1 MTSYLITTTDR
12 SRWPNSG
19 HLVFIG
25 TFCLPDD
32 PETLN
37 EKYTYE
43 ISDTSL
49 NPEQKLQY
57 FQESQSLH
65 SSISQDL
72 AATLNQFHQMDES
85 NRYWSIITGVWLRS
99 FIDLVVS
106 RAAVLTRIQRQHND
120 LKLIAVDPEFSARAA
135 GNYVEFHTFTK
146 SAEWNSIVFS
156 DIWSHCSNVEKITP
170 EKFID
175 LNPGSSTKPHAI
187 GSKYVLSATYLPR
200 VREAVLSLMLGS
212 LPRKI
217 KVIQPPIVRSNKLL
231 RQQLNLRTEAS
242 NDFEIAVIELI
253 RDYLPTAFLEGFSEL
268 RRMIPLMRFPSNPK
282 SIFTANRHLYDD
294 VFNVW
299 AANATSQGSSLTL
312 GQHGGYF
319 GISKYPSFA
328 ERHELSI
335 ADRYITWGWK
345 SSPIAVSGP
354 ILTTIGMNRK
364 SIARGAKM
372 VVVTEQLW
380 SLPRSSFADFDD
392 SPTYVEH
399 LESCIQALPSNIRN
413 STKIRLHPSD
423 GTTAK
428 SMNNWWTQHIPGIE
442 IDDCSDS
449 FRKTLKGAKLIVVA
463 HNSTTLP
470 ENFSMNIPTLVS
482 WKPEW
487 VEIRDSAKP
496 VFDILEKVGI
506 FHSDSNE
513 MARHIAAIW
522 NDVDTWWQSAEV
534 RDARKLFCD
543 SYAQSMPQPLR
554 FLRSLLRES
563 NS

>member
-32 PETLN
+32 PESLK
-37 EKYTYE
+37 EKYTYV
-43 ISDTSL
+43 ISDISL
-49 NPEQKLQY
+49 NPELKLPY
-57 FQESQSLH
+57 FQVSQALH
-65 SSISQDL
+65 SSISHNL
-72 AATLNQFHQMDES
+72 AATLNRFHDTDES
-85 NRYWSIITGVWLRS
+85 ERYWSIITGAWLRS

-106 RAAVLTRIQRQHND
+106 RTVVLSRIRRQHND
-120 LKLIAVDPEFSARAA
+120 LKLIAADPASCFRAA
-135 GNYVEFHTFTK
+135 GNYVEFLSFTK
-146 SAEWNSIVFS
+146 SPEWNSIIFS
-156 DIWSHCSNVEKITP
+156 DIWSHCSTVERFTP
-170 EKFID
+170 PRLTD
-175 LNPGSSTKPHAI
+175 LNFGSNTKTQLI
-187 GSKYVLSATYLPR
+187 TSKYVLSATYLPR
-200 VREAVLSLMLGS
+200 LKEALLSLTLGT
-212 LPRKI
+212 LPRRI
-217 KVIQPPIVRSNKLL
+217 KVVQPPTVESNSQL
-231 RQQLNLRTEAS
+231 RKQLNLGIAS
-242 NDFEIAVIELI
+242 GDDFEIAVNKLI
-253 RDYLPTAFLEGFSEL
+253 IDYLPTGFLEGFNDL
-268 RRMIPLMRFPSNPK
+268 KRMIPLMKFPQNPK
-282 SIFTANRHLYDD
+282 SIFTANRHIYDD
-294 VFNVW
+294 VFNAWV
-299 AANATSQGSSLTL
+299 ANATSQGSSLIL

-345 SSPIAVSGP
+345 SSPVTIPGP

-364 SIARGAKM
+364 SIAKGSKL

-380 SLPRSSFADFDD
+380 SLPRSSFSDFDD

-423 GTTAK
+423 GITAK
-428 SMNNWWTQHIPGIE
+428 SMNNWWTQHIPAIE
-442 IDDCSDS
+442 IDDCSES

-470 ENFSMNIPTLVS
+470 ETFSMNIPTLVS

-506 FHSDSNE
+506 FHSDSKG
-513 MARHIAAIW
+513 MSRHIAAIW
-522 NDVDTWWQSAEV
+522 DDVDKWWQSAEV

-554 FLRSLLRES
+554 FLRSLLRER

>member
-1 MTSYLITTTDR
+1 LTSYLITTTDR

-32 PETLN
+32 PESLN

-43 ISDTSL
+43 ISDISL
-49 NPEQKLQY
+49 NPELKLRY
-57 FQESQSLH
+57 FQVSQSLH
-65 SSISQDL
+65 APISRDL
-72 AATLNQFHQMDES
+72 ATVLNQFHQMDES
-85 NRYWSIITGVWLRS
+85 ERYWSIVTGVWLRS

-106 RAAVLTRIQRQHND
+106 RAVVLSRIQRQHND
-120 LKLIAVDPEFSARAA
+120 LKLIATDPAFCTRAA
-135 GNYVEFHTFTK
+135 GNYVEFHSFTK
-146 SAEWNSIVFS
+146 SSEWNSIIFS
-156 DIWSHCSNVEKITP
+156 DIWAHCSTVDGCTP
-170 EKFID
+170 QKAIGSNFS
-175 LNPGSSTKPHAI
+175 SSTKTHAI
-187 GSKYVLSATYLPR
+187 RSKYVLSATYLPR
-200 VREAVLSLMLGS
+200 LREAVLGLMLGS
-212 LPRKI
+212 LPRRI
-217 KVIQPPIVRSNKLL
+217 KVIQPPAVRSNKLL

-242 NDFEIAVIELI
+242 NDFEIAVMELV

-268 RRMIPLMRFPSNPK
+268 RRMIPLMRFPTNPK

-294 VFNVW
+294 VFNIWV
-299 AANATSQGSSLTL
+299 ANATSQGSSLTL

-335 ADRYITWGWK
+335 ADRYVTWGWK
-345 SSPIAVSGP
+345 SSSRTVAGP
-354 ILTTIGMNRK
+354 ILTTIGMNKK
-364 SIARGAKM
+364 SIATGSKL

-380 SLPRSSFADFDD
+380 SLPRSSFSDFDD
-392 SPTYVEH
+392 SPKYVEH
-399 LESCIQALPSNIRN
+399 LESCIKSLPGNIRN
-413 STKIRLHPSD
+413 SAKIRLHPSD
-423 GTTAK
+423 GITAK
-428 SMNNWWTQHIPGIE
+428 PTHDWWMQHIPGIE

-449 FRKTLKGAKLIVVA
+449 FRKTLKSAKLIVVA

-470 ENFSMNIPTLVS
+470 ETFSMNIPTLVS

-496 VFDILEKVGI
+496 IFNKLEEVGI
-506 FHSDSNE
+506 FHSDSDGL
-513 MARHIAAIW
+513 ARHISAIW
-522 NDVDTWWQSAEV
+522 EDVEKWWQSSEV

-543 SYAQSMPQPLR
+543 SYARSMSQPLK
-554 FLRSLLRES
+554 FLRSVLKES

>member
-1 MTSYLITTTDR
+1 M
-12 SRWPNSG
+12 
-19 HLVFIG
+19 G

-32 PETLN
+32 LETLN
-37 EKYTYE
+37 GRYTYE

-49 NPEQKLQY
+49 NPEQKVQY

-106 RAAVLTRIQRQHND
+106 RAAVLTRLQRQHND
-120 LKLIAVDPEFSARAA
+120 LQLIAVDPEFCARAA

-156 DIWSHCSNVEKITP
+156 DIWPHCSNVGKITP
-170 EKFID
+170 QKFID
-175 LNPGSSTKPHAI
+175 SNPGSSTKSHAI

-364 SIARGAKM
+364 SIARGSKM

>member
-1 MTSYLITTTDR
+1 
-12 SRWPNSG
+12 
-19 HLVFIG
+19 
-25 TFCLPDD
+25 
-32 PETLN
+32 
-37 EKYTYE
+37 
-43 ISDTSL
+43 
-49 NPEQKLQY
+49 
-57 FQESQSLH
+57 
-65 SSISQDL
+65 
-72 AATLNQFHQMDES
+72 MDES

-120 LKLIAVDPEFSARAA
+120 LKLIAVDPEFCARAA

-156 DIWSHCSNVEKITP
+156 DIWSHCSNVGKITP
-170 EKFID
+170 PKFTDSIF
-175 LNPGSSTKPHAI
+175 GSNTKNRST
-187 GSKYVLSATYLPR
+187 GSQYVLSATYLPR
-200 VREAVLSLMLGS
+200 LREAVLSLMLGT
-212 LPRKI
+212 LPRRV
-217 KVIQPPIVRSNKLL
+217 KVVQPPTVESNSQM
-231 RQQLNLRTEAS
+231 RQQLNLETTS
-242 NDFEIAVIELI
+242 GDDFEIAVKKLI
-253 RDYLPTAFLEGFSEL
+253 MDYLPTGFLEGFNDL
-268 RRMIPLMRFPSNPK
+268 KGMIPLMKFPKNPK

-299 AANATSQGSSLTL
+299 VADATSQGSSLTL

-345 SSPIAVSGP
+345 SSPVTIPGP
-354 ILTTIGMNRK
+354 ILTTIGMNQK
-364 SIARGAKM
+364 SIAKGSKL

-380 SLPRSSFADFDD
+380 SLPRSSFSDFDD

-399 LESCIQALPSNIRN
+399 LESCIQTLPSNIRN

-423 GTTAK
+423 GITAK
-428 SMNNWWTQHIPGIE
+428 SMNNWWTQHIPAIE
-442 IDDCSDS
+442 IDDCSES
-449 FRKTLKGAKLIVVA
+449 FQKTLKGAKLIVVA

-470 ENFSMNIPTLVS
+470 ETFSMNIPTLVS

-506 FHSDSNE
+506 FHSDSKE

-522 NDVDTWWQSAEV
+522 DDVDKWWQSAEV

-554 FLRSLLRES
+554 FLRSLLRER

>member
-32 PETLN
+32 PESLN

-43 ISDTSL
+43 ISDISL
-49 NPEQKLQY
+49 NPELKLRY
-57 FQESQSLH
+57 FQVSQSLH
-65 SSISQDL
+65 APISRDL
-72 AATLNQFHQMDES
+72 ATVLNQFHQMDES
-85 NRYWSIITGVWLRS
+85 ERYWSIITGAWLRS

-106 RAAVLTRIQRQHND
+106 RAVVLSRIQRQHND
-120 LKLIAVDPEFSARAA
+120 LKLIATDPAFCTRAA
-135 GNYVEFHTFTK
+135 GNYVEFLSFTK
-146 SAEWNSIVFS
+146 SSEWNSIIFS
-156 DIWSHCSNVEKITP
+156 DIWPHCSTVDGCTP
-170 EKFID
+170 QKVIGSNFS
-175 LNPGSSTKPHAI
+175 SSTKTHLI

-200 VREAVLSLMLGS
+200 LKEAVLSLTLGS
-212 LPRKI
+212 LPRRI
-217 KVIQPPIVRSNKLL
+217 KVVQPPTVESNSLL
-231 RQQLNLRTEAS
+231 RKQLNLGNEA
-242 NDFEIAVIELI
+242 NDDFEVAVNKLI
-253 RDYLPTAFLEGFSEL
+253 MDYLPTGFLEGFSDL
-268 RRMIPLMRFPSNPK
+268 KRMIPLMKFPQNPK
-282 SIFTANRHLYDD
+282 SIFTANRHIYDD
-294 VFNVW
+294 VFNAWV
-299 AANATSQGSSLTL
+299 ANATSQGSSLIL

-345 SSPIAVSGP
+345 SSSRTVPGP

-364 SIARGAKM
+364 SIATGSKL

-380 SLPRSSFADFDD
+380 SLPRSSFSDFDD
-392 SPTYVEH
+392 SPTYFQH
-399 LESCIQALPSNIRN
+399 LESCIKDLPSNIRS
-413 STKIRLHPSD
+413 STQVRLHPSD

-428 SMNNWWTQHIPGIE
+428 PMYHWWMQRIPGIE

-449 FRKTLKGAKLIVVA
+449 FRKTLKSAKLIVVA

-470 ENFSMNIPTLVS
+470 ETFSMNIPTLVS

-496 VFDILEKVGI
+496 IFNKLEEVGI
-506 FHSDSNE
+506 FHSDSKAL
-513 MARHIAAIW
+513 ARHITAIW
-522 NDVDTWWQSAEV
+522 GDVDKWWQSSEV

-563 NS
+563 HS

>member
-32 PETLN
+32 PDSLLD
-37 EKYTYE
+37 KYTFE
-43 ISDTSL
+43 IANAPLSQS
-49 NPEQKLQY
+49 QKLHC
-57 FQESQSLH
+57 FEVSQSLH
-65 SSISQDL
+65 GAISGAL
-72 AATLNQFHQMDES
+72 ATALNQSHKMDQSE
-85 NRYWSIITGVWLRS
+85 RYWSIVTGVWLRS
-99 FIDLVVS
+99 FIDLVAS
-106 RAAVLTRIQRQHND
+106 RAIVLTRIRKQHND
-120 LKLIAVDPEFSARAA
+120 LNLIAVDPEFCVRSA
-135 GNYVEFHTFTK
+135 GNYVEFHSFTK
-146 SAEWNSIVFS
+146 SSEWNSIIFS
-156 DIWSHCSNVEKITP
+156 DIWAHCSTVEGFTP
-170 EKFID
+170 QKFID
-175 LNPGSSTKPHAI
+175 SNPDSSTKTHAI
-187 GSKYVLSATYLPR
+187 RSKYVLSATYLPR
-200 VREAVLSLMLGS
+200 LREAVLGLMLGS
-212 LPRKI
+212 LPRRI
-217 KVIQPPIVRSNKLL
+217 KVIQPPAVRSNKLL

-242 NDFEIAVIELI
+242 NDFEIAVMELV

-268 RRMIPLMRFPSNPK
+268 RRMIPLMRFPTNPK

-294 VFNVW
+294 VFNIWV
-299 AANATSQGSSLTL
+299 ANATSQGSSLTL

-345 SSPIAVSGP
+345 SSSRTVQGL

-364 SIARGAKM
+364 SIATGSKL

-380 SLPRSSFADFDD
+380 SLPRSIFSDFDD

-399 LESCIQALPSNIRN
+399 LESCIKNLPSNIRN

-428 SMNNWWTQHIPGIE
+428 PMHDWWMQHIPGIE

-449 FRKTLKGAKLIVVA
+449 FQMTLKSAKLIVVA

-470 ENFSMNIPTLVS
+470 ETFSLNIPTLVS
-482 WKPEW
+482 WQPEW

-496 VFDILEKVGI
+496 IFKKLEEVGI
-506 FHSDSNE
+506 FHSDSDGL
-513 MARHIAAIW
+513 ARHISAIW
-522 NDVDTWWQSAEV
+522 DDVDTWWQSSDV
-534 RDARKLFCD
+534 CDAKKLFCD
-543 SYAQSMPQPLR
+543 SYARSMQQPLK
-554 FLRSLLRES
+554 FLRSLLKES

>member
-32 PETLN
+32 PDSLLD
-37 EKYTYE
+37 KYTYE
-43 ISDTSL
+43 VAETSVT
-49 NPEQKLQY
+49 PDEKLRC
-57 FQESQSLH
+57 FEVSQSLH
-65 SSISQDL
+65 TTISRDL
-72 AATLNQFHQMDES
+72 VAVLNQFHQIDES
-85 NRYWSIITGVWLRS
+85 ERYWSIITGVWLRS

-106 RAAVLTRIQRQHND
+106 RAVVLSRIQRQHND
-120 LKLIAVDPEFSARAA
+120 LKLIATDPAFCTRAA
-135 GNYVEFHTFTK
+135 GNYVEFHSFTK
-146 SAEWNSIVFS
+146 SPEWNSIVFS
-156 DIWSHCSNVEKITP
+156 DVWPHCSTVDGCTP
-170 EKFID
+170 QKAIGSNFS
-175 LNPGSSTKPHAI
+175 SSTKTHAI
-187 GSKYVLSATYLPR
+187 RSKYVLSATYLPR
-200 VREAVLSLMLGS
+200 LREAVLGLMLGS
-212 LPRKI
+212 LPRRI
-217 KVIQPPIVRSNKLL
+217 KVIQPPAVRSNKLL

-242 NDFEIAVIELI
+242 NDFEIAVMELV

-268 RRMIPLMRFPSNPK
+268 RRMIPLMRFPTNPK

-294 VFNVW
+294 VFNIWV
-299 AANATSQGSSLTL
+299 ANATSQGSSLTL

-345 SSPIAVSGP
+345 SSSRTVAGP

-364 SIARGAKM
+364 SIATGSKL

-380 SLPRSSFADFDD
+380 SLPRSSFSDFDD
-392 SPTYVEH
+392 SPKYVEH
-399 LESCIQALPSNIRN
+399 LESCIKSLPGNIRN
-413 STKIRLHPSD
+413 SAKIRLHPSD
-423 GTTAK
+423 GITAK
-428 SMNNWWTQHIPGIE
+428 PTHDWWMQHIPGIE

-449 FRKTLKGAKLIVVA
+449 FRKTLKSAKLIVVA

-470 ENFSMNIPTLVS
+470 ETFSMNIPTLVS

-496 VFDILEKVGI
+496 IFDKLEEVGI
-506 FHSDSNE
+506 FHSDSNGL
-513 MARHIAAIW
+513 AQHIAAIW
-522 NDVDTWWQSAEV
+522 DDVDKWWESSEV
-534 RDARKLFCD
+534 RDARQFFCD
-543 SYAQSMPQPLR
+543 SYAQSLPRPLK
-554 FLRSLLRES
+554 FLRNLLKES

>member
-1 MTSYLITTTDR
+1 M
-12 SRWPNSG
+12 
-19 HLVFIG
+19 G

-49 NPEQKLQY
+49 SPSQKLHC
-57 FQESQSLH
+57 FEVSQSLH
-65 SSISQDL
+65 GAISSAL
-72 AATLNQFHQMDES
+72 ATALNQFHKIDES
-85 NRYWSIITGVWLRS
+85 ERYWSIITGVWLRS
-99 FIDLVVS
+99 FIDLVAS
-106 RAAVLTRIQRQHND
+106 RAIVLTRIRKQHND
-120 LKLIAVDPEFSARAA
+120 LNLIAVDPEFCVRAA
-135 GNYVEFHTFTK
+135 GNYVEFHSFTK
-146 SAEWNSIVFS
+146 SPEWNSIIFS
-156 DIWSHCSNVEKITP
+156 DIWAHCSTVEGFTP
-170 EKFID
+170 QKFID
-175 LNPGSSTKPHAI
+175 SNFGSSTKTHAI
-187 GSKYVLSATYLPR
+187 SSKYVLSATYLPR
-200 VREAVLSLMLGS
+200 LREAVLGLMLGT
-212 LPRKI
+212 LPRRV
-217 KVIQPPIVRSNKLL
+217 KVIQPPTIESNSQL
-231 RQQLNLRTEAS
+231 RQQLNLGTTS
-242 NDFEIAVIELI
+242 SDDFEIAVKKLI
-253 RDYLPTAFLEGFSEL
+253 MDYLPTGFLEGFSDL
-268 RRMIPLMRFPSNPK
+268 KGMIPLMKFPKNPK

-299 AANATSQGSSLTL
+299 VANATAQGSSLTL

-345 SSPIAVSGP
+345 SSSRTVPGP
-354 ILTTIGMNRK
+354 ILTTIGMNRE
-364 SIARGAKM
+364 SIATGSKL

-380 SLPRSSFADFDD
+380 SLPRSSFSDFDD

-399 LESCIQALPSNIRN
+399 LKSCIKNLPSNIRN
-413 STKIRLHPSD
+413 SAKIRLHPSD

-428 SMNNWWTQHIPGIE
+428 PMHDWWMQHIPGIE

-449 FRKTLKGAKLIVVA
+449 FRKTLKSTKLIVVA

-470 ENFSMNIPTLVS
+470 ETFSMNIPTLVS

-496 VFDILEKVGI
+496 IFSKLEEVGI
-506 FHSDSNE
+506 FHSDSAE
-513 MARHIAAIW
+513 LARHITAIW
-522 NDVDTWWQSAEV
+522 DDVDKWWQSTEV
-534 RDARKLFCD
+534 CDARKLFCY
-543 SYAQSMPQPLR
+543 SYAQLMPRPLR
-554 FLRSLLRES
+554 FLGSLLKES

>member
-1 MTSYLITTTDR
+1 M
-12 SRWPNSG
+12 
-19 HLVFIG
+19 G

-32 PETLN
+32 LETLN
-37 EKYTYE
+37 GKYTYE

-120 LKLIAVDPEFSARAA
+120 LKLIAVDPEFCARAA

-156 DIWSHCSNVEKITP
+156 DIWSRCSNVEKITP
-170 EKFID
+170 PKFTDSIFSS
-175 LNPGSSTKPHAI
+175 NTKNRSTGSQ
-187 GSKYVLSATYLPR
+187 YVLSATYLPR
-200 VREAVLSLMLGS
+200 LREAVLSLMLGT
-212 LPRKI
+212 LPRRV
-217 KVIQPPIVRSNKLL
+217 KVVQPPTVESNSQM
-231 RQQLNLRTEAS
+231 RQQLNLETTS
-242 NDFEIAVIELI
+242 GDDFEIAVKKLI
-253 RDYLPTAFLEGFSEL
+253 VDYLPTGFLEGFNDL
-268 RRMIPLMRFPSNPK
+268 KGMIPLMKFPKNPK
-282 SIFTANRHLYDD
+282 TIFTANRHLYDD

-299 AANATSQGSSLTL
+299 VADATSQGSSLIL

-345 SSPIAVSGP
+345 SSPVTIPGP

-364 SIARGAKM
+364 SIAKGSKL

-380 SLPRSSFADFDD
+380 SLPRSSFSDFDD

-423 GTTAK
+423 GITAK
-428 SMNNWWTQHIPGIE
+428 SMNNWWTQHIPAIE
-442 IDDCSDS
+442 IDDCSES
-449 FRKTLKGAKLIVVA
+449 FRKTLKDAKLIVVA

-470 ENFSMNIPTLVS
+470 ETFSMNIPTLVS

-506 FHSDSNE
+506 FHSDSKG
-513 MARHIAAIW
+513 MSRHIAAIW
-522 NDVDTWWQSAEV
+522 DDVDKWWQSAEV

-554 FLRSLLRES
+554 FLRSLLRER

>member
-25 TFCLPDD
+25 TFCLPDEPD
-32 PETLN
+32 SLLDQ
-37 EKYTYE
+37 YTYE
-43 ISDTSL
+43 VAETSVT
-49 NPEQKLQY
+49 PDEKLRC
-57 FQESQSLH
+57 FEVSQSLH
-65 SSISQDL
+65 ATISRDL
-72 AATLNQFHQMDES
+72 ATVLNQFHQMDES
-85 NRYWSIITGVWLRS
+85 ERYWSIITGVWLRS

-106 RAAVLTRIQRQHND
+106 RTVVLTRIQRQHND
-120 LKLIAVDPEFSARAA
+120 LELIATDPAFCTRAA
-135 GNYVEFHTFTK
+135 GNYVEFHSFTK
-146 SAEWNSIVFS
+146 SPEWNSIVFS
-156 DIWSHCSNVEKITP
+156 DVWPHCSTVEGFTP
-170 EKFID
+170 QKFID
-175 LNPGSSTKPHAI
+175 SNFSLNTKTHLI
-187 GSKYVLSATYLPR
+187 SSKYVLSATYLPR
-200 VREAVLSLMLGS
+200 LKEALLSLTLGT
-212 LPRKI
+212 LPRRI
-217 KVIQPPIVRSNKLL
+217 KVVQPPIVQSDNLL
-231 RQQLNLRTEAS
+231 RQKLNMRNEAS
-242 NDFEIAVIELI
+242 DNFEIAIRELI
-253 RDYLPTAFLEGFSEL
+253 RNFLPTAFLEGFRDLE
-268 RRMIPLMRFPSNPK
+268 RMIPLMRFPTNPK

-299 AANATSQGSSLTL
+299 VANATSQGSALTL

-345 SSPIAVSGP
+345 SSSRTVPGP

-364 SIARGAKM
+364 SIATGSKL

-380 SLPRSSFADFDD
+380 SLPRSSFSDFDD

-399 LESCIQALPSNIRN
+399 LESCIKNLPRNIRS
-413 STKIRLHPSD
+413 STQVRLHPSD

-428 SMNNWWTQHIPGIE
+428 PMHDWWTHHIPGIE

-470 ENFSMNIPTLVS
+470 ETFSMNIPTLVS

-496 VFDILEKVGI
+496 IFDKLEEVGI
-506 FHSDSNE
+506 FHSDSNGL
-513 MARHIAAIW
+513 AQHIAAIW
-522 NDVDTWWQSAEV
+522 DDVDKWWESSEV
-534 RDARKLFCD
+534 RDARQFFCD
-543 SYAQSMPQPLR
+543 SYAQSLPRPLK
-554 FLRSLLRES
+554 FLRNLLKES

>member
-32 PETLN
+32 PDSLLD
-37 EKYTYE
+37 KYTFE
-43 ISDTSL
+43 IANASL
-49 NPEQKLQY
+49 SPSQKLHY
-57 FQESQSLH
+57 FEVSQSLH
-65 SSISQDL
+65 GAISGAL
-72 AATLNQFHQMDES
+72 ATALNQSHKMDES
-85 NRYWSIITGVWLRS
+85 ERYWSIITGVWLRS
-99 FIDLVVS
+99 FIDLVAS
-106 RAAVLTRIQRQHND
+106 RAIVLTRIRKQHND
-120 LKLIAVDPEFSARAA
+120 LNLIAVDPEFCVRAA
-135 GNYVEFHTFTK
+135 GNYVEFHSFTK
-146 SAEWNSIVFS
+146 SSEWNSIIFS
-156 DIWSHCSNVEKITP
+156 DIWTHCSTVEGFTP
-170 EKFID
+170 QKFID
-175 LNPGSSTKPHAI
+175 LNPDSSTKTHAI

-200 VREAVLSLMLGS
+200 LREAVLSMTLGS
-212 LPRKI
+212 SPRRIKI
-217 KVIQPPIVRSNKLL
+217 IQPPIVQSNKLL

-242 NDFEIAVIELI
+242 NDFEIAVMELI

-268 RRMIPLMRFPSNPK
+268 RRSIPLMRFPTNPK

-299 AANATSQGSSLTL
+299 VANATSQGSSLTL

-345 SSPIAVSGP
+345 SSSRTVAGP

-364 SIARGAKM
+364 SIATGSKL

-380 SLPRSSFADFDD
+380 SLPRSSFSDFDD
-392 SPTYVEH
+392 SPMYVEH
-399 LESCIQALPSNIRN
+399 LESCIKNLPSNIRN
-413 STKIRLHPSD
+413 LAKIRLHPSD

-428 SMNNWWTQHIPGIE
+428 PMHDWWMQHIPGIE
-442 IDDCSDS
+442 IDDCSNS
-449 FRKTLKGAKLIVVA
+449 FRKTLKSAKLIVVA

-470 ENFSMNIPTLVS
+470 ETFSMNIPTLVS

-496 VFDILEKVGI
+496 IFNKLEEVGI
-506 FHSDSNE
+506 FHSDSDGL
-513 MARHIAAIW
+513 ARHITEIW
-522 NDVDTWWQSAEV
+522 DDVDTWWQSSQV
-534 RDARKLFCD
+534 CDARKLFCD
-543 SYAQSMPQPLR
+543 SYARSMSQPLK
-554 FLRSLLRES
+554 FLRNLLKES

>member
-25 TFCLPDD
+25 TFCLPDEPD
-32 PETLN
+32 SLLDQ
-37 EKYTYE
+37 YTYE
-43 ISDTSL
+43 VAETSVT
-49 NPEQKLQY
+49 PDDKLRC
-57 FQESQSLH
+57 FEVSQSLH
-65 SSISQDL
+65 ATISRDL
-72 AATLNQFHQMDES
+72 ATVLNQFHQMDES
-85 NRYWSIITGVWLRS
+85 ERYWSIITGVWLRS

-106 RAAVLTRIQRQHND
+106 RTVVLTRIQRQHND
-120 LKLIAVDPEFSARAA
+120 LELIATDPAFCTRAA
-135 GNYVEFHTFTK
+135 GNYVEFHSFTK
-146 SAEWNSIVFS
+146 SPEWNSIVFS
-156 DIWSHCSNVEKITP
+156 DIWTHCSTVEGFTP
-170 EKFID
+170 QKFID
-175 LNPGSSTKPHAI
+175 LNPDSSTKTHAI

-200 VREAVLSLMLGS
+200 LREAVLSMTLGS
-212 LPRKI
+212 SPRRIKI
-217 KVIQPPIVRSNKLL
+217 IQPPIVQSNKLL
-231 RQQLNLRTEAS
+231 RRQLNLRNEA
-242 NDFEIAVIELI
+242 NDDFEVAVRELI
-253 RDYLPTAFLEGFSEL
+253 RDFLPTAFLEGFSDLE
-268 RRMIPLMRFPSNPK
+268 RMIPLMRFPTNPK

-299 AANATSQGSSLTL
+299 VANATSQGSSLTL

-345 SSPIAVSGP
+345 SSSRTVQGL

-364 SIARGAKM
+364 SIATGSKL

-380 SLPRSSFADFDD
+380 SLPRSIFSDFDD

-399 LESCIQALPSNIRN
+399 LESCIKNLPSNIRN

-428 SMNNWWTQHIPGIE
+428 PMHDWWMQHIPGIE

-449 FRKTLKGAKLIVVA
+449 FPKTLKSAKLIVVA

-470 ENFSMNIPTLVS
+470 ETFSLNIPTLVS
-482 WKPEW
+482 WQPEW

-496 VFDILEKVGI
+496 IFKKLEEVGI
-506 FHSDSNE
+506 FHSDSDGL
-513 MARHIAAIW
+513 AQHISAIW
-522 NDVDTWWQSAEV
+522 DDVDKWWQSSDV

-543 SYAQSMPQPLR
+543 SYARSMSQPLK
-554 FLRSLLRES
+554 FLRSLLKES

>member
-1 MTSYLITTTDR
+1 M
-12 SRWPNSG
+12 
-19 HLVFIG
+19 G

-32 PETLN
+32 LETLN
-37 EKYTYE
+37 GKYTYE

-57 FQESQSLH
+57 FQVSQSLH

-72 AATLNQFHQMDES
+72 AATLNQFHQINES
-85 NRYWSIITGVWLRS
+85 ERYWSIIVGVWLRS

-120 LKLIAVDPEFSARAA
+120 LKLIAVDPEFCARAA

-146 SAEWNSIVFS
+146 STEWNSIVFS
-156 DIWSHCSNVEKITP
+156 DVWLNCSKVEEFTP
-170 EKFID
+170 QKFID
-175 LNPGSSTKPHAI
+175 SNPGPSTKTQAI
-187 GSKYVLSATYLPR
+187 RSKYVLSATYLPR

-299 AANATSQGSSLTL
+299 AANATSQGSSLNL

-364 SIARGAKM
+364 SIARGSKM

-449 FRKTLKGAKLIVVA
+449 FRKTLKGAKLILVA

-470 ENFSMNIPTLVS
+470 ENLSMNIPTLVS

-496 VFDILEKVGI
+496 IFNKLEEVGI
-506 FHSDSNE
+506 FHSDSDGL
-513 MARHIAAIW
+513 ARHISAIW
-522 NDVDTWWQSAEV
+522 DDVEKWWQSAEV

-543 SYAQSMPQPLR
+543 SYAQSMPRPLR

>member
-32 PETLN
+32 PESLN

-43 ISDTSL
+43 ISDISL
-49 NPEQKLQY
+49 NPELKLRY
-57 FQESQSLH
+57 FQVSQSLH
-65 SSISQDL
+65 APISRDL
-72 AATLNQFHQMDES
+72 ATVLNQFHQMDES
-85 NRYWSIITGVWLRS
+85 ERYWSIITGVWLRS

-106 RAAVLTRIQRQHND
+106 RTVVLTRIQRQHND
-120 LKLIAVDPEFSARAA
+120 LELIATDPAFCTRAA
-135 GNYVEFHTFTK
+135 GNYVEFHSFTK
-146 SAEWNSIVFS
+146 SPEWNSIVFS
-156 DIWSHCSNVEKITP
+156 DVWPHCSTVDGCTP
-170 EKFID
+170 QKVIGSNFS
-175 LNPGSSTKPHAI
+175 SSTKTHLI

-200 VREAVLSLMLGS
+200 LKEALLSLTLGT
-212 LPRKI
+212 LPRRI
-217 KVIQPPIVRSNKLL
+217 KVVQPPIVQSDNLL
-231 RQQLNLRTEAS
+231 RQKLNMRNEAS
-242 NDFEIAVIELI
+242 DNFEIAIRELI
-253 RDYLPTAFLEGFSEL
+253 RNFLPTAFLEGFRDLE
-268 RRMIPLMRFPSNPK
+268 RMIPLMRFPTNPK

-294 VFNVW
+294 VFNAWV
-299 AANATSQGSSLTL
+299 ANATSQGSSLTL

-335 ADRYITWGWK
+335 ADRYVTWGWK
-345 SSPIAVSGP
+345 SSSRTVPGP
-354 ILTTIGMNRK
+354 ILTTIGMNKK
-364 SIARGAKM
+364 SIATGSKL

-380 SLPRSSFADFDD
+380 SLPRSSFSDFDD

-399 LESCIQALPSNIRN
+399 LESCIKSLPGNIRN
-413 STKIRLHPSD
+413 SAKIRLHPSD
-423 GTTAK
+423 GITAK
-428 SMNNWWTQHIPGIE
+428 PMYDWWMQHIPGIE

-449 FRKTLKGAKLIVVA
+449 FRKTLKSAKLIVVA

-470 ENFSMNIPTLVS
+470 ETFSMNIPTLVS

-496 VFDILEKVGI
+496 IFNKLEEVGI
-506 FHSDSNE
+506 FHSDSDGL
-513 MARHIAAIW
+513 ARHISAIW
-522 NDVDTWWQSAEV
+522 EDVEKWWQSSEV

-543 SYAQSMPQPLR
+543 SYARSMSQPLK
-554 FLRSLLRES
+554 FLRSVLKES